1 MSHPS
6 SVPFNFHSEHLSH
19 DVPVYSVEGSFE
31 DFGYHYGQSQDA
43 LPAVDDAGTTPLTA
57 PMHQDWFGYRFSQN
71 NSLLSSASEIG
82 MGVEF
87 GSSDLWYNSPDMIF
101 SYV

>member
-1 MSHPS
+1 MSYPS

-19 DVPVYSVEGSFE
+19 DVPVSVEGSFE
-31 DFGYHYGQSQDA
+31 DFGYHPGGQSQDT
-43 LPAVDDAGTTPLTA
+43 LPAVDDAGTTPLT
-57 PMHQDWFGYRFSQN
+57 MHRDWLGYRFSQDN
-71 NSLLSSASEIG
+71 LLLSTTSEIG

-87 GSSDLWYNSPDMIF
+87 GSSDLWWNSADMIF